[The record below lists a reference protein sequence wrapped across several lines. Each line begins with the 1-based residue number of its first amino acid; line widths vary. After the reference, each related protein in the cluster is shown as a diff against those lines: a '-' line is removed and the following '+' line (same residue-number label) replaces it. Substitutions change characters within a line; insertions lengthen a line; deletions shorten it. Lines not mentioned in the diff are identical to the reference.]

1 MWLHKALEIIVKP
14 SNPNCILLS
23 ACGNTNKLVS
33 CSFSTSD
40 VIYYNPETFKLP
52 KGSLKKKYLRK
63 FPLIKKDHD
72 GNYSVEGVSNKQIA
86 CPVNWHEPTKIER
99 FRPGE
104 DSSGDL
110 GNLNSLVHES
120 TLIKSNPRLEY
131 QYSNEL
137 MELPS
142 DVKQVGKIHIYSSRY
157 FIDNIYI

>member
-14 SNPNCILLS
+14 QNPQYVLFGV
-23 ACGNTNKLVS
+23 CGNTNKLAS

-52 KGSLKKKYLRK
+52 KGSLKKKYLKK
-63 FPLIKKDHD
+63 FPLIKKDSD

-104 DSSGDL
+104 GSSGDL
-110 GNLNSLVHES
+110 GNLNSLVNES
-120 TLIKSNPRLEY
+120 TLKKTNPRLEY
-131 QYSNEL
+131 QYNNEL
-137 MELPS
+137 IENPPE
-142 DVKQVGKIHIYSSRY
+142 VKKVGKIQIHQYRY
-157 FIDNIYI
+157 